1 MVWFLFSLTCSD
13 LWFCSL
19 FFVKQ
24 VLDWDRQLMTKLKQR
39 RYFRSKERRRSWVQ
53 VIGWCRVWVLQGSVK
68 AIVDG
73 LRDNLLTFEYPWYH
87 WKRYHG
93 HGYGGQVEKEIFSF
107 PRVLS
112 CTQRNISF
120 HLFMVVL
127 GNWKIVAFSC
137 SLQNKIMWEHVIIH
151 IYVSISPYQSILLMD
166 GRGNARLNDLV

>member
-1 MVWFLFSLTCSD
+1 M
-13 LWFCSL
+13 
-19 FFVKQ
+19 KQ
-24 VLDWDRQLMTKLKQR
+24 VLNWDRRLMTKLKQR

-53 VIGWCRVWVLQGSVK
+53 VLGWCQVWVFQGRVK
-68 AIVDG
+68 AIVVG

-151 IYVSISPYQSILLMD
+151 IYFNQSLPIYSSNGRARQRAPKWSSTLSIVQVRGGALTISI
-166 GRGNARLNDLV
+166 